1 MIGSSTSRRY
11 QPYVLLFPALF
22 LLLALR
28 LYPIAETFRL
38 SFTNFRLYAPQD
50 TAFIGLGNFAEILQD
65 SVFWLSLRNSVIWV
79 GVSLAFQFLLGLILA
94 LVLNQRFKFRG
105 IIRSV
110 LFLPWAVSGFLIGVM
125 WRWMYQPR
133 IGIINDIL
141 IRLNIIQEQVAFLS
155 QASTA
160 LFAVIVACIWWGIP
174 FFAIMFLSALQT
186 IPQELYDA
194 AEVDGAGGIKQF
206 RYVTLP
212 FLAPVMITT
221 SLLRTIW
228 IFNFIVLIFIMTN
241 GGPFNSSQILT
252 SYMYLKAS
260 KSLEF
265 GYAAALAVVAILIL
279 TAYAILYF
287 FISRRVRKVWD

>member
-1 MIGSSTSRRY
+1 M
-11 QPYVLLFPALF
+11 LLLPAL
-22 LLLALR
+22 LLLLSLR
-28 LYPIAETFRL
+28 LYPIFETLRL
-38 SFTNFRLYAPQD
+38 SLTNYRLYAPQD
-50 TAFIGLGNFAEILQD
+50 TRFIGLGNFAAILKD
-65 SVFWLSLRNSVIWV
+65 DVFWLSLRNSVIWV
-79 GVSLAFQFLLGLILA
+79 GLALFFQFTIGLMTSF
-94 LVLNQRFKFRG
+94 VLNQKFKFRG

-133 IGIINDIL
+133 IGIINDL
-141 IRLNIIQEQVAFLS
+141 LNRLNLIQQDISFLS
-155 QASTA
+155 QANTA
-160 LFAVIVACIWWGIP
+160 LLAVIVACIWWGIP

-186 IPQELYDA
+186 IPKELYEA
-194 AEVDGAGGIKQF
+194 ADMDGAGPF
-206 RYVTLP
+206 RKFASVTLP
-212 FLAPVMITT
+212 FLAPVMVTT

-265 GYAAALAVVAILIL
+265 GYAAALALIAILML
-279 TAYAILYF
+279 TLYAVFYF
-287 FISRRVRKVWD
+287 WVTRRIRKVW